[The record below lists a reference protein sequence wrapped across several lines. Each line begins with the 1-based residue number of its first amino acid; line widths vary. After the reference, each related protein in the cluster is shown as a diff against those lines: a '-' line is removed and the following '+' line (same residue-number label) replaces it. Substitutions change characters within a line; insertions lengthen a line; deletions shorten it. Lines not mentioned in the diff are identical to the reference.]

1 MPYLAGEHFIAR
13 LAALVPKPR
22 VNLTRYHGVLAPNHR
37 WCGLVTPAKRGKG
50 LSVQFSFGN
59 GGIQCE
65 WNPQVPDQPLP
76 RQMRRRYE
84 EAQKLFVKHL
94 ADTLRGPIALASET
108 GATLIAPGH
117 DVKH

>member
-1 MPYLAGEHFIAR
+1 MNKYPPTPITMP
-13 LAALVPKPR
+13 
-22 VNLTRYHGVLAPNHR
+22 
-37 WCGLVTPAKRGKG
+37 PAKIGKG

-65 WNPQVPDQPLP
+65 WDPQVPDQPLP

-94 ADTLRGPIALASET
+94 ADTLRGNVAVVGADLAVAKEE
-108 GATLIAPGH
+108 
-117 DVKH
+117 K